1 MEGHIKYQSVEK
13 EALKTTPLVSL
24 HKSRDARMVP
34 FAGFSMPL
42 QYTTGI
48 IAEHNHTRN
57 HASLFD
63 VSHMGQICIR
73 GENMTSSIEALVPG
87 DINNLAIGRTR
98 YTMLTNDN
106 GGILDD
112 IMITR
117 HDDNLFVVVNASR
130 SDFDLGHFKKHS
142 DQNIEINII
151 DKRALIALQGPKSAT
166 ALATLAPEITEMQFM
181 SARTLSIEGI
191 EILVNRCGYT
201 GEDGFEISVPNDAA
215 LILSKKLLDIPY
227 VKLAGLGARDTLRL
241 EAGLCLYGQD
251 LDTTTTPVEAGL
263 IWSISKRRRA
273 EGGFPGANIIRS
285 QLLNG
290 TSRMLIGIRP
300 SGRALARIGT
310 KIKSSDG
317 MSIGTITSGAFGPT
331 VGGPVSMGYVIT
343 SYAKVGMEIN
353 LDIRGKNAPAKVVAL
368 PFFPHRYFKNTH
380 Q

>member
-13 EALKTTPLVSL
+13 EALKTTPLASL
-24 HKSRDARMVP
+24 HISRDARMVP

-42 QYTTGI
+42 QYTNGI
-48 IAEHNHTRN
+48 IAEHNHTRK

-73 GENMTSSIEALVPG
+73 GKNMTSSIEALVPG

-130 SDFDLGHFKKHS
+130 SEFDLSHLKKHT

-166 ALATLAPEITEMQFM
+166 ALATLAPEITEMPFM

-215 LILSKKLLDIPY
+215 LMLSKKLLDFPY

-273 EGGFPGANIIRS
+273 EGGFPGANTIKS

-300 SGRALARIGT
+300 SGRAPARMGT
-310 KIKSSDG
+310 NIKSVDG

-331 VGGPVSMGYVIT
+331 VGGPVSIGYVIT
-343 SYAKVGMEIN
+343 SHAKVGMEIN
-353 LDIRGKNAPAKVVAL
+353 LDIRGKSAPAKVVAL
-368 PFFPHRYFKNTH
+368 PFSPHRYFKNTH

>member
-1 MEGHIKYQSVEK
+1 
-13 EALKTTPLVSL
+13 
-24 HKSRDARMVP
+24 MVP

-42 QYTTGI
+42 QYTNGI

-73 GENMTSSIEALVPG
+73 GKNITRFLEALVPG
-87 DINNLAIGRTR
+87 DIDNLAIGRTR

-112 IMITR
+112 IMVTR
-117 HDDNLFVVVNASR
+117 HEDNLFLVVNASR
-130 SDFDLGHFKKHS
+130 SDFDISHLKKHA
-142 DQNIEINII
+142 DQRIEINIV
-151 DKRALIALQGPKSAT
+151 DNRALLALQGPKSAT
-166 ALATLAPEITEMQFM
+166 ALAILAPEITEMPFM

-191 EILVNRCGYT
+191 EIWVNRCGYT

-215 LILSKKLLDIPY
+215 MMLSKKLLDSPY
-227 VKLAGLGARDTLRL
+227 VNLAGLGARDTLRL

-251 LDTTTTPVEAGL
+251 LDTSTTPVEAGL

-273 EGGFPGANIIRS
+273 EGGFPGAKFIKG

-290 TSRMLIGIRP
+290 TTRMLIGIRP
-300 SGRALARIGT
+300 SGRAPARLGT
-310 KIKSSDG
+310 NVKSVDG
-317 MSIGTITSGAFGPT
+317 TSIGTITSGAFGPT
-331 VGGPVSMGYVIT
+331 IGGPISMGYVI
-343 SYAKVGMEIN
+343 SPHAKVGTEIN
-353 LDIRGKNAPAKVVAL
+353 LDIRGKNAPAMVVAL
-368 PFFPHRYFKNTH
+368 PFAPHRYFKNTP